1 MTGEVSLQG
10 DVKPIG
16 GLPEKL
22 MAAQRAGAT
31 HVFIPKDNVE
41 DLRDVAE
48 EVKSVLEI
56 TPVSTVEEVLQA
68 LGILNDVIENV
79 S

>member
-1 MTGEVSLQG
+1 
-10 DVKPIG
+10 
-16 GLPEKL
+16 

-68 LGILNDVIENV
+68 LGILNDVSENV

>member
-1 MTGEVSLQG
+1 
-10 DVKPIG
+10 
-16 GLPEKL
+16 
-22 MAAQRAGAT
+22 MAAQRAGAK